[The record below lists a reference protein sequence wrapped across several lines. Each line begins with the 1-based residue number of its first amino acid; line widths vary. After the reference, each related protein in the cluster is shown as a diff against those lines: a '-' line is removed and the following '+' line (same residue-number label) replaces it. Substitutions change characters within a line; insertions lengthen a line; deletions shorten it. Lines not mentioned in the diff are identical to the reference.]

1 MRFPVEWLAVAALL
15 PAQAA
20 WACPPPPPGYVPPTE
35 EQIVERSLPGV
46 TDIAYGVV
54 VPGGQPEKTSR
65 FKIIH
70 VYRGSL
76 RKGEIIE
83 AAAGWGHP
91 APFCIGMMGPAYP
104 RPVGSYG
111 VVAFRD
117 GRRELNF
124 ISPEHVRIMIDKGW
138 IQSARARR

>member
-1 MRFPVEWLAVAALL
+1 MRVRFAFAAVAALT
-15 PAQAA
+15 AQAS

-35 EQIVERSLPGV
+35 EQLLERSLTNV
-46 TDIAYGVV
+46 TDIVYGVV
-54 VPGGQPEKTSR
+54 VPGGVPEKSSN

-76 RKGEIIE
+76 RQGEVIE
-83 AAAGWGHP
+83 ADAGWGHP
-91 APFCIGMMGPAYP
+91 APFCLGMMSAAYP

-124 ISPEHVRIMIDKGW
+124 ISPDHVRMMIGKGW
-138 IQSARARR
+138 IKSAQAR